1 MEAKVHRQHQR
12 HRRTEARQR
21 RLEREAVATGAAVPP
36 PTTPE
41 RAEALDCATALNEG
55 VASADPGGSGG
66 TPSSAGRISAQSSA
80 DSIELVGS
88 PSQTSQQT
96 VVLVNGHAPPGQEE
110 GEEESPLG
118 AGITRESPPLPKQS
132 DGSRNS
138 SGDAMSLRETLQ
150 QLPATHH
157 HRSRR
162 THSPADPDASFHR
175 GILGYMDRELKQ
187 SSPTPSAPA
196 GSGNGTSTGASRKQ
210 QSLSDPQASPAQR
223 SLRSRSSF
231 DKSPRR
237 KRSKSESRRRRERK
251 LIAAGE
257 MEVRQ
262 ANETLM
268 RYLKQCSDMHDA
280 SLSGE
285 LEIDQSLEERRVHRK
300 TKSQRD
306 KRGQLISKLYSAGGI
321 SSILKELADD
331 IAPPEGEEIYNP
343 FTPVVSPT
351 DDAPAHIDKMFLQ
364 TSSGYRPV
372 EHSYYK
378 RSFLGA
384 AVRGSAGISASG
396 GGSGCGGG
404 VGGGGGRLDGIS
416 AAELGGAGR
425 LFRSSASHSGGAGM
439 GRNGGSLGSGR
450 GSYGDT
456 RCLLDGDFNSNGIT
470 SNIQLACVVQ
480 RIWLLISNICHGLL
494 AGLALAHLLF
504 VLSSHPMDWA
514 KVINGMSLAGETVS
528 STAQPPAASTPL
540 GMDLGSGDRG
550 TQSGESSSSSTAASG
565 LALISDY
572 AGFAEIYL
580 NTFYCL
586 AIICLVS
593 VFDRMDICRWSFSNA
608 SELISFRWL
617 IITMIYVATI
627 ILTICSD
634 SIDEKLYLFNNNA
647 NITLTQQEMLSNSV
661 QSVWSSLSVTRSIAA
676 ISGWIMIGLTPQED
690 MLYEHLVDLTK
701 YQLTNN

>member
-1 MEAKVHRQHQR
+1 MVKHSGC
-12 HRRTEARQR
+12 
-21 RLEREAVATGAAVPP
+21 L
-36 PTTPE
+36 
-41 RAEALDCATALNEG
+41 
-55 VASADPGGSGG
+55 SGSRGG

-118 AGITRESPPLPKQS
+118 AGNTRDSPPPPKQS

-196 GSGNGTSTGASRKQ
+196 GTGNGTGNGTSTGASRKQ

-331 IAPPEGEEIYNP
+331 IAPADGEEIYNP

-396 GGSGCGGG
+396 GGGVCGGG
-404 VGGGGGRLDGIS
+404 GGGGGRLDGIS

-425 LFRSSASHSGGAGM
+425 LFRSSGSHAHGGAGM
-439 GRNGGSLGSGR
+439 GGNGSGR

-456 RCLLDGDFNSNGIT
+456 RCLLDADFNRNGIT

-480 RIWLLISNICHGLL
+480 RIWLFISNICHGLL
-494 AGLALAHLLF
+494 AGLALAHY
-504 VLSSHPMDWA
+504 SS
-514 KVINGMSLAGETVS
+514 
-528 STAQPPAASTPL
+528 
-540 GMDLGSGDRG
+540 
-550 TQSGESSSSSTAASG
+550 
-565 LALISDY
+565 
-572 AGFAEIYL
+572 
-580 NTFYCL
+580 C
-586 AIICLVS
+586 
-593 VFDRMDICRWSFSNA
+593 
-608 SELISFRWL
+608 
-617 IITMIYVATI
+617 
-627 ILTICSD
+627 
-634 SIDEKLYLFNNNA
+634 
-647 NITLTQQEMLSNSV
+647 
-661 QSVWSSLSVTRSIAA
+661 
-676 ISGWIMIGLTPQED
+676 
-690 MLYEHLVDLTK
+690 
-701 YQLTNN
+701 

>member
-1 MEAKVHRQHQR
+1 MEAKVREEIGHNPLQGQEKQR
-12 HRRTEARQR
+12 
-21 RLEREAVATGAAVPP
+21 V
-36 PTTPE
+36 TTPE

-118 AGITRESPPLPKQS
+118 AGNTRDSPPPPKQS

-196 GSGNGTSTGASRKQ
+196 GTGNGTGNGTSTGASRKQ

-331 IAPPEGEEIYNP
+331 IAPADGEEIYNP

-396 GGSGCGGG
+396 GGGVCGGG
-404 VGGGGGRLDGIS
+404 GGGGGRLDGIS

-425 LFRSSASHSGGAGM
+425 LFRSSGSHAHGGAGM
-439 GRNGGSLGSGR
+439 GGNGSGR

-456 RCLLDGDFNSNGIT
+456 RCLLDADFNRNGIT

-528 STAQPPAASTPL
+528 STAQPPAASTPSP
-540 GMDLGSGDRG
+540 MDLDSGDRG
-550 TQSGESSSSSTAASG
+550 TESGESSPPSAAASG